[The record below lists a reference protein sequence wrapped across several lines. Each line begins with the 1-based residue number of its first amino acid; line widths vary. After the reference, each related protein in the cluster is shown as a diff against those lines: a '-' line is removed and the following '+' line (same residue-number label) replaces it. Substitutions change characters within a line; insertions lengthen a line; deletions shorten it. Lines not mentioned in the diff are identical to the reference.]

1 MSINRSSEPEV
12 LLTPAEVAKLFRV
25 DPKTVTRWAK
35 AGKLTAI
42 RTLGGHRRYRRSE
55 VQGKGIRNNNI
66 AGGPK
71 LSGGEASGKTPK
83 MFRRKSGSA

>member
-1 MSINRSSEPEV
+1 MSEDKKSEESKSE
-12 LLTPAEVAKLFRV
+12 AI
-25 DPKTVTRWAK
+25 DPKAK
-35 AGKLTAI
+35 YLEALEKK
-42 RTLGGHRRYRRSE
+42 RR
-55 VQGKGIRNNNI
+55 GKGIQNNNI